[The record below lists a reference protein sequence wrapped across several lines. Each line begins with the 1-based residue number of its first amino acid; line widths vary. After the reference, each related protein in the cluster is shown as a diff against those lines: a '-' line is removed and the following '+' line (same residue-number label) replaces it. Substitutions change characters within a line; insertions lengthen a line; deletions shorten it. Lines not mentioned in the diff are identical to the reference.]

1 MKAIIK
7 RKLAIHIREKLSLG
21 SGKSG
26 EISGGGKERPMK
38 THYFHERLGISFRI
52 VGLLFED
59 ERYEIYHARNKKYD
73 RDIILHFRKE
83 NGKRKFNVPNVMFE
97 KMAPGTQAK
106 PPKELNLP
114 WEGRVEKV
122 KGH

>member
-7 RKLAIHIREKLSLG
+7 RKLAIHIREKVTLESG
-21 SGKSG
+21 SVG
-26 EISGGGKERPMK
+26 EIRGGGNEKRVK
-38 THYFHERLGISFRI
+38 AHYFFGRLGISFRVI
-52 VGLLFED
+52 GMLFED

-97 KMAPGTQAK
+97 RLASGTQAK
-106 PPKELNLP
+106 PQKEVNLP
-114 WEGRVEKV
+114 WEGRAEKI

>member
-7 RKLAIHIREKLSLG
+7 RKLAIHMIEKVTLETG
-21 SGKSG
+21 GRG
-26 EISGGGKERPMK
+26 EIRGGGNERRMK
-38 THYFHERLGISFRI
+38 AHYFHERLGISFRVI
-52 VGLLFED
+52 GMLFED
-59 ERYEIYHARNKKYD
+59 DRYEIYHARNKKYD

-97 KMAPGTQAK
+97 KLAPAVQAK
-106 PPKELNLP
+106 PQKEVNLP
-114 WEGRVEKV
+114 WEGRAEKI